1 MSLRPPSSPRRRAR
15 IVILVPSPSHCTSNT
30 TGMVQYVMLHVQLQV
45 RCAALP
51 LTITPFT
58 RIDLII
64 ANRHALEVVVAAIKD
79 LWNSTLE
86 YFREALNES
95 WENAEQMFAAF
106 DK

>member
-1 MSLRPPSSPRRRAR
+1 
-15 IVILVPSPSHCTSNT
+15 
-30 TGMVQYVMLHVQLQV
+30 MVQYVMLHVQLQV